1 MADRPS
7 IVFGIHAVRAV
18 LERRIG
24 TVRSAVVLD
33 GRLSGQLAELASM
46 LEAAGVPIERAHRGV
61 LDRLARGGVH
71 QGIIVRAPPPGIVN
85 LNTLEDL
92 VTEKGESLRLLIL
105 DQVEDP
111 RNLGACLRTADA
123 AGVDAVVVPKARS
136 AGLSD
141 AALKA
146 SAGAAEAVPLVA
158 VPNLARCLRWLTDSG
173 VRLVGTDESG
183 ATELFDADL
192 GSPIGIVLGAE
203 GKGLRRLTREGCDDL
218 VRIPMLGTVE
228 SLNVSVAAGIMLYE
242 ALRQSSPA
250 SQPRR

>member
-1 MADRPS
+1 VADRPS

-24 TVRSAVVLD
+24 TVRSAVMLE
-33 GRLSGQLAELASM
+33 GRLGGQLAELASM
-46 LEAAGVPIERAHRGV
+46 LEAAGVPIERAHRSA

-71 QGIIVRAPPPGIVN
+71 QGIVVRAPPPGIAD

-92 VTEKGESLRLLIL
+92 VAEKGESLRLLIL

-136 AGLSD
+136 AALSD
-141 AALKA
+141 VALKA
-146 SAGAAEAVPLVA
+146 SAGAAETVPLVV
-158 VPNLARCLRWLTDSG
+158 VPNLARGLRWLTDAG
-173 VRLVGTDESG
+173 VRLVGTDEQGES
-183 ATELFDADL
+183 ELFDTDL

-203 GKGLRRLTREGCDDL
+203 GKGLRRLTREACDAL
-218 VRIPMLGTVE
+218 VRIPMLGSVE
-228 SLNVSVAAGIMLYE
+228 SLNVSVAAGVMLYE
-242 ALRQSSPA
+242 ALRQSNMG
-250 SQPRR
+250 SQPGL